1 MGLTY
6 WNIGSRAEF
15 TSKEV
20 DEIISHLNTGEE
32 ITFSTSLSSYQNLH
46 ITGWHDGK
54 EIATRLSVKWTE
66 HIDGIDVTMDVTA
79 TYGGLVE
86 AETGKAIS
94 SGEEKVGVPYTG
106 AFQEVTLNA
115 QDSLKVFHLD
125 ANGTTPLTGERAQ
138 ATLRGRPRGRLGRVE
153 SGKGCLRGRPRGRL
167 GTVGSGPVVLR
178 GRPRRFG
185 STQGAGATLKLSNS
199 ETLQM

>member
-1 MGLTY
+1 VQNSILQCK
-6 WNIGSRAEF
+6 IGQPFGEF
-15 TSKEV
+15 
-20 DEIISHLNTGEE
+20 IM
-32 ITFSTSLSSYQNLH
+32 
-46 ITGWHDGK
+46 
-54 EIATRLSVKWTE
+54 SVKWTE

-125 ANGTTPLTGERAQ
+125 ANTTWEIIDHGIML
-138 ATLRGRPRGRLGRVE
+138 
-153 SGKGCLRGRPRGRL
+153 
-167 GTVGSGPVVLR
+167 
-178 GRPRRFG
+178 
-185 STQGAGATLKLSNS
+185 
-199 ETLQM
+199 